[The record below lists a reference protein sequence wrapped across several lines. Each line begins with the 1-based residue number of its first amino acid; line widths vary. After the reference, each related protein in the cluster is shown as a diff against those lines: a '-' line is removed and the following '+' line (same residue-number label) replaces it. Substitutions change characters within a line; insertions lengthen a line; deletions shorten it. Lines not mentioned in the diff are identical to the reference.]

1 MRVIKKIDLNMNLT
15 CCDALGENIIEK
27 VINEY
32 VNQGSGSK
40 FLSTGSPILNALNQ
54 PTSIK

>member
-32 VNQGSGSK
+32 DIRVASAA
-40 FLSTGSPILNALNQ
+40 PII
-54 PTSIK
+54 P